1 MTQKVISS
9 HIPWIKLEDLEQ
21 KGYISF
27 LRGSGISK
35 KDFDNKGKF
44 PCIHYGDLY
53 TAYQEPEIRQVV
65 HRTNFD
71 GKIRSHIGDVLIP
84 ATTTADEMGIAIAR
98 AINKKGVIL
107 GGDINILRTEN
118 KYLLSTYLSY
128 IFNYGIKRELASY
141 AKGTNILHLSNKDV
155 RKLLIPVPPLPEQKR
170 IVEKLDK
177 IFADIDKA
185 KENTTK
191 NLQNAKEVFDSFLD
205 NVFTEKSASWT
216 QKALGD
222 ILSKEKYS
230 MKRGPFGSALRKS
243 FFVPQGIRVF
253 EQYNPINN
261 DPHWKRYFIS
271 QEKYKELEAF
281 TAQAGDL
288 LVSCSG
294 SLGKI
299 VELPQNT
306 ETGII
311 NQALLKIK
319 LEQTLILNSFFIYWF
334 RSPHVQTLIR
344 EKTNGVAIPNLI
356 AVKELKKIKVPVPS
370 RSIQEQIVKKLN
382 FLRAKTQELEQIYTK
397 KLADLDELKQSV
409 LQQAFSGKL

>member
-1 MTQKVISS
+1 MT
-9 HIPWIKLEDLEQ
+9 
-21 KGYISF
+21 
-27 LRGSGISK
+27 R
-35 KDFDNKGKF
+35 
-44 PCIHYGDLY
+44 
-53 TAYQEPEIRQVV
+53 
-65 HRTNFD
+65 
-71 GKIRSHIGDVLIP
+71 VLP
-84 ATTTADEMGIAIAR
+84 TGWEEKT
-98 AINKKGVIL
+98 L
-107 GGDINILRTEN
+107 GEVCEINIGKTPSRADVSYWDKKKETN
-118 KYLLSTYLSY
+118 NIWLSIADLSNTTDKKVY
-128 IFNYGIKRELASY
+128 SSKEF
-141 AKGTNILHLSNKDV
+141 LSNKGAKIV
-155 RKLLIPVPPLPEQKR
+155 PIVERGTLLLSFKLTIGRVAFAGVPLRTNEAIAQLPIKNANTLDKNYLYYYLQAYDYEELLQGDIKVKGKSLNKAKLKQLNVKFPSLPEQKR

-185 KENTTK
+185 KENTQK
-191 NLQNAKEVFDSFLD
+191 NLENAKEVFDSFLD

>member
-1 MTQKVISS
+1 MTCVLPTGWEEKTLGEVCEIERGGSPRP
-9 HIPWIKLEDLEQ
+9 IKNYITTAPDGLNWIKIGDTDPNGKYIYHVKEKIRPEGLSKSRWVEEDDFLLSNSMSY
-21 KGYISF
+21 GRPYILKTNGCIHDGWLV
-27 LRGSGISK
+27 LRK
-35 KDFDNKGKF
+35 YQAHLQKDF
-44 PCIHYGDLY
+44 LY
-53 TAYQEPEIRQVV
+53 
-65 HRTNFD
+65 
-71 GKIRSHIGDVLIP
+71 
-84 ATTTADEMGIAIAR
+84 
-98 AINKKGVIL
+98 
-107 GGDINILRTEN
+107 
-118 KYLLSTYLSY
+118 YLLSSPYVQAQFKESAQGSTVSNL
-128 IFNYGIKRELASY
+128 NTQRV
-141 AKGTNILHLSNKDV
+141 AKVH
-155 RKLLIPVPPLPEQKR
+155 IPIPPLPEQKR

-177 IFADIDKA
+177 IFANIDKA

>member
-1 MTQKVISS
+1 MTRVLPKGWEEKTLGEVCSILNGLWTGKKE
-9 HIPWIKLEDLEQ
+9 PFCEARVLRNTNFTKDCKLDFSDIACLQVEQ
-21 KGYISF
+21 RQFASRE
-27 LRGSGISK
+27 LK
-35 KDFDNKGKF
+35 K
-44 PCIHYGDLY
+44 GDLLLEKSGGGPK
-53 TAYQEPEIRQVV
+53 QPVGRIVLFNKDEKGFSFS
-65 HRTNFD
+65 NFT
-71 GKIRSHIGDVLIP
+71 SVLRIKDKESMTP
-84 ATTTADEMGIAIAR
+84 YF
-98 AINKKGVIL
+98 L
-107 GGDINILRTEN
+107 HWFL
-118 KYLLSTYLSY
+118 YFCYLSGVT
-128 IFNYGIKRELASY
+128 IPMQKHTTGIRNLQMDEYK
-141 AKGTNILHLSNKDV
+141 NII
-155 RKLLIPVPPLPEQKR
+155 IPIPSLPEQKR

-177 IFADIDKA
+177 IFAAIDKA